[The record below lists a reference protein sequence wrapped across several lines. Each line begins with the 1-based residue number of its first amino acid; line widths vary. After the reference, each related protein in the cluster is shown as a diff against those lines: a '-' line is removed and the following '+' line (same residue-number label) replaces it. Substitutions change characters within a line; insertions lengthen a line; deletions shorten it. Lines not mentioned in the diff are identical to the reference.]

1 MLPDTSKATNQV
13 NSILIQCATFKK
25 LLDSFGEQP
34 PRALEF
40 RGRITEIEELIQT
53 SSARAI
59 ELLDGLRQDLG
70 TADDGQGGRILDR
83 LRVDRFFDGGE

>member
-1 MLPDTSKATNQV
+1 MLPDTSKATNQL
-13 NSILIQCATFKK
+13 NSILCQCAAFTK
-25 LLDSFGEQP
+25 LLDSFGSQP

-40 RGRITEIEELIQT
+40 RSRITEIEELLKT
-53 SSARAI
+53 SAARAI

-83 LRVDRFFDGGE
+83 LRPDRFFREE